1 MNINRNEPICFSKA
15 DTSSFRFYGANSFE
29 IENLDK
35 SGQKFP
41 SNDSLQPESTKVAEH
56 SVDRKILA
64 SKMKYCNFV
73 KMVSEK
79 GF

>member
-1 MNINRNEPICFSKA
+1 MYMFSKA
-15 DTSSFRFYGANSFE
+15 DSTSLRSYGANSFE

-41 SNDSLQPESTKVAEH
+41 SNDSLQPESTKAAEH
-56 SVDRKILA
+56 SVDKKILA

-73 KMVSEK
+73 KKVLEQ

>member
-1 MNINRNEPICFSKA
+1 MYINRNGPICFSKA
-15 DTSSFRFYGANSFE
+15 DTSCFRSYGANSFE

-56 SVDRKILA
+56 SVDKKILA
-64 SKMKYCNFV
+64 KVPILHIQVVLIFQMQL
-73 KMVSEK
+73 
-79 GF
+79 

>member
-1 MNINRNEPICFSKA
+1 MDLYVTFSKA
-15 DTSSFRFYGANSFE
+15 DTSSLRSYGANSFE

-56 SVDRKILA
+56 SVDKKILA
-64 SKMKYCNFV
+64 IV
-73 KMVSEK
+73 K
-79 GF
+79 

>member
-1 MNINRNEPICFSKA
+1 MYINRNGPICFSKA
-15 DTSSFRFYGANSFE
+15 DTNSLRSYGANSFE

-64 SKMKYCNFV
+64 SKMKYCNVF
-73 KMVSEK
+73 KTVSEK

>member
-1 MNINRNEPICFSKA
+1 MYINRNGPICFSKA
-15 DTSSFRFYGANSFE
+15 DTSSLRSYGANSFE

-64 SKMKYCNFV
+64 SKMKYCNVF
-73 KMVSEK
+73 KTVSEK